1 MVKSNFPRS
10 KFTSATGRA
19 LPEAPTKEPTKVRV
33 PESFTSNQEG
43 VGFPSTSMVISQRP
57 INSLGAVDC
66 CTLEEEGKSDDIAFK
81 LVPKANRPLNPRI
94 RSLLCIS
101 VNINIK

>member
-1 MVKSNFPRS
+1 MVKSNFPPS

-19 LPEAPTKEPTKVRV
+19 LPEAPTKEPTNVRV

-57 INSLGAVDC
+57 IRSLDAVDC
-66 CTLEEEGKSDDIAFK
+66 CRSEEKEVSDDIAFK
-81 LVPKANRPLNPRI
+81 LEPKANRPLKPRI
-94 RSLLCIS
+94 RNLLCI
-101 VNINIK
+101 